1 MKTTR
6 TIAVSLVIA
15 CTAIAPA
22 AALAS
27 HGADDDP
34 AVADD
39 HGGATVAQPAV
50 DDNPGA
56 DDVAQPA
63 AGAGDDAGAGV
74 QSHSSATRQQGKRVK
89 QVVRVTGTC
98 TAGSTA
104 RLKVK
109 RDRGR
114 LKASFEVDQNVVGV
128 TWDVTIRRND
138 AVAVSR
144 TATTRAPSG
153 SFDVERRLRNGA
165 GPDAIAARAQSPSG
179 EVCTAELTI

>member
-39 HGGATVAQPAV
+39 HGGQTVAPPAV
-50 DDNPGA
+50 DDNPAAGA
-56 DDVAQPA
+56 DD
-63 AGAGDDAGAGV
+63 
-74 QSHSSATRQQGKRVK
+74 QSRSGTTPLRGKRVK
-89 QVVRVTGTC
+89 QLVRVTGAC
-98 TAGSTA
+98 TGGSTA
-104 RLKVK
+104 KLKVK

-114 LKASFEVDQNVVGV
+114 LKAEFEVDQNVNGV
-128 TWDVTIRRND
+128 AWDVTIRRNGT
-138 AVAVSR
+138 VAVSR

-153 SFDVERRLRNGA
+153 SFSVERRLRNGA
-165 GPDAIAARAQSPSG
+165 GPDTISARAQSPSG